1 MRVSPSLFA
10 YAHPPSTLSEISVIG
25 SVAFRKR
32 RATTEDTSSAINKT
46 RLAAL
51 AERESEFRRRSYSC
65 LSLFRN
71 TNFCP
76 NIANSKTSAM
86 HFDVST
92 ERLLCSLG
100 YSLLNISFRRIFLS
114 NRTQVPS
121 FLENIQFYVFYAFVS
136 HILKIPGYEFFKLY
150 ENYVLIKR

>member
-10 YAHPPSTLSEISVIG
+10 YAHPPPTLSEISVIG

-46 RLAAL
+46 RLAAF
-51 AERESEFRRRSYSC
+51 AERESEFRCRSYSC

-76 NIANSKTSAM
+76 NIANSKTSAT

-100 YSLLNISFRRIFLS
+100 YVALEYFIPSYFHRIATKFPPFLKIS
-114 NRTQVPS
+114 S
-121 FLENIQFYVFYAFVS
+121 FMYAFIS